1 MLFNFVNQRRDP
13 VIQNFVLPAEAAR
26 LEERRHSVVCPRIQ
40 GTMIVA
46 ANTTL
51 VAALVAICDWTLTTG
66 FQRNVLNNPGL
77 SSCNDSIFIN
87 GNLARVTLSA
97 SKIESI
103 SAPKRESYR
112 QAGLEWCDA
121 FVALQ
126 LPITTSTGELGG
138 YWDTGYSEIFIAD
151 TGTAVTALA
160 ICNDLQPLAAR
171 KSAYSAA
178 LDRYARF
185 VLDGCDHGPAEP
197 AKANA
202 SAAGCPAKGRGWVRD
217 DGALG
222 DGW

>member
-1 MLFNFVNQRRDP
+1 MLV
-13 VIQNFVLPAEAAR
+13 
-26 LEERRHSVVCPRIQ
+26 S
-40 GTMIVA
+40 
-46 ANTTL
+46 ANVTL
-51 VAALVAICDWTLTTG
+51 VAALVAISDWTLTTG
-66 FQRNVLNNPGL
+66 FQQNVLNKPGL

-87 GNLARVTLSA
+87 GNLARVTLAA
-97 SKIESI
+97 SKINSI
-103 SAPKRESYR
+103 ASSKRDSYR
-112 QAGLEWCDA
+112 KAGLEWCDA

-126 LPITTSTGELGG
+126 LPITTSTGEVGG

-151 TGTAVTALA
+151 TGTAVAALTL
-160 ICNDLQPLAAR
+160 CHDLQPLEER
-171 KSAYSAA
+171 KSTYGAA

-185 VLDGCDHGPAEP
+185 VLDGCERGPALP